1 MELLEKISQS
11 LTQNGRLLK
20 QLAIITGQMQ
30 GLADRLTR
38 HAEACIYPQMK
49 AKIEQVA
56 AAVKAQTKALNA
68 ILSDN
73 RVWARLPE
81 MPAHQGINNWERI
94 SGDLIELGR
103 LNSELNQH
111 AVRWFPVNSDISE
124 QLRNLIEEQ
133 IGLLDVLQE
142 IAARSDPQALD

>member
-11 LTQNGRLLK
+11 LTQKGRLLK

-30 GLADRLTR
+30 GVADRLTR
-38 HAEACIYPQMK
+38 HGEACIYPQMK
-49 AKIEQVA
+49 ATIEEVA
-56 AAVKAQTKALNA
+56 AAVKAHAKSLNA

-94 SGDLIELGR
+94 SGDLIVLGR
-103 LNSELNQH
+103 INTELNQH
-111 AVRWFPVNSDISE
+111 SVRWLSVDADISE
-124 QLRNLIEEQ
+124 RLRTVVEEQ
-133 IGLLDVLQE
+133 IALLDAIQE
-142 IAARSDPQALD
+142 VAARSDPQAID

>member
-1 MELLEKISQS
+1 MELFKKISRS

-49 AKIEQVA
+49 AKIEEVS
-56 AAVKAQTKALNA
+56 AAVKAQTKALNT
-68 ILSDN
+68 ILSDH

-81 MPAHQGINNWERI
+81 MPAHQGTNNWERI

-103 LNSELNQH
+103 LNTELIQH
-111 AVRWFPVNSDISE
+111 SVRWFSVDANISE
-124 QLRNLIEEQ
+124 QLRNLIDEQ
-133 IGLLDVLQE
+133 IALIDVLQE

>member
-1 MELLEKISQS
+1 MELLEKISRS

-49 AKIEQVA
+49 AKIEEVS
-56 AAVKAQTKALNA
+56 AAVKAQTKALNT
-68 ILSDN
+68 ILSDH

-81 MPAHQGINNWERI
+81 MPAHQGTNNWERI

-103 LNSELNQH
+103 LNTELIQH
-111 AVRWFPVNSDISE
+111 SVRWFSVDANISE
-124 QLRNLIEEQ
+124 QLRNLIDEQ
-133 IGLLDVLQE
+133 IALIDVLQE